1 MKSQTTYLSFVLQFV
16 SPPVGLSIRNFV
28 PSCSYSFVSP
38 HSFPCAFFTSILS
51 FIYLIVGSFDLC
63 LPLSS
68 PFLIFLFVFLPSLNS
83 FPRLFNKNQGMDER
97 KHTNSKTG
105 TRELK
110 GGHTKNDRTMIEPNQ
125 AIKHTNQRGNT
136 VDVHVI
142 MIDKGIDSTSVVNTA
157 LTILTRRSF
166 LFIDI

>member
-1 MKSQTTYLSFVLQFV
+1 M
-16 SPPVGLSIRNFV
+16 
-28 PSCSYSFVSP
+28 
-38 HSFPCAFFTSILS
+38 
-51 FIYLIVGSFDLC
+51 
-63 LPLSS
+63 
-68 PFLIFLFVFLPSLNS
+68 NS
-83 FPRLFNKNQGMDER
+83 FPGLFNKNQGMDGR

-110 GGHTKNDRTMIEPNQ
+110 GGHTKNDRTMIEPNS

-157 LTILTRRSF
+157 LTILTPRSF

>member
-1 MKSQTTYLSFVLQFV
+1 
-16 SPPVGLSIRNFV
+16 
-28 PSCSYSFVSP
+28 
-38 HSFPCAFFTSILS
+38 
-51 FIYLIVGSFDLC
+51 
-63 LPLSS
+63 
-68 PFLIFLFVFLPSLNS
+68 
-83 FPRLFNKNQGMDER
+83 MDER

-105 TRELK
+105 TREQK
-110 GGHTKNDRTMIEPNQ
+110 GGHTKNDRTMIEPNS

-157 LTILTRRSF
+157 LTILTPRSF